1 MAEEIN
7 IPISFEY
14 LLSFLFGKHN
24 YHGHCGF
31 RPLATWKKEQLKLIK
46 TIRKAVKIN
55 IDSDIYHC
63 NGIIKTCD
71 FAIQQIKD
79 AKTKDAVNT
88 AMIEYCVKIIFA
100 LLGNF
105 PDNWDKK
112 GTSNWQ
118 TWKLDSFRKLI
129 YTSTV
134 DNKAN
139 LILSLAESSKYGGKL
154 PSDRDLF
161 MKRIFEFAGDSEK
174 FVNWFKYKYPEIYND
189 IS

>member
-14 LLSFLFGKHN
+14 LLSFLFGKQN

-31 RPLATWKKEQLKLIK
+31 HSFSTWKKEQLKLIK

-55 IDSDIYHC
+55 VDSDIYHR
-63 NGIIKTCD
+63 NTILRSCD
-71 FAIQQIKD
+71 LAIQQIKN
-79 AKTKDAVNT
+79 AKTKDAVNI

-105 PDNWDKK
+105 PDNWDKR

-118 TWKLDSFRKLI
+118 TWKLDTYRKLI
-129 YTSTV
+129 YTSTL

-139 LILSLAESSKYGGKL
+139 LILSLAGSDKYGEKI
-154 PSDRDLF
+154 PNDRDLF
-161 MKRIFEFAGDSEK
+161 MTRILEFAGDSEG
-174 FVNWFKYKYPEIYND
+174 FVNWFKHEYPRTYKD
-189 IS
+189 IF